1 MSFLKYFIYF
11 RVTSESELPPGFS
24 IYSFKRATS
33 GNLKAEDLEQLKK
46 GIVTFICKGAFSDSE
61 VFPLLV
67 VASADTRF
75 SVATAAIQQL
85 SKVSNTL
92 DWSNAQLTAPLYS
105 LISGNGSKIPERKT
119 TPTNTRVRQKVIQ
132 FLLKCRGSGLN
143 TAKGIQVIFESLF
156 GTNTNQKNKVLALQ
170 FTDVLILK

>member
-1 MSFLKYFIYF
+1 M
-11 RVTSESELPPGFS
+11 
-24 IYSFKRATS
+24 
-33 GNLKAEDLEQLKK
+33 KAEELEQLKK
-46 GIVTFICKGAFSDSE
+46 GIVTFICKGVFSDSE

-75 SVATAAIQQL
+75 SIATSAIQQL

-92 DWSNAQLTAPLYS
+92 DWTNAQLTAPLYS
-105 LISGNGSKIPERKT
+105 LISGNGSKIPERKS
-119 TPTNTRVRQKVIQ
+119 TPTNSRVRQKLIQ
-132 FLLKCRGSGLN
+132 FLLKCRGNGLN

-156 GTNTNQKNKVLALQ
+156 GTNTNQKSKVLALQ

>member
-1 MSFLKYFIYF
+1 M
-11 RVTSESELPPGFS
+11 
-24 IYSFKRATS
+24 
-33 GNLKAEDLEQLKK
+33 KAEELEQLKK
-46 GIVTFICKGAFSDSE
+46 GIVTFICKGVFSDSE

-75 SVATAAIQQL
+75 SIATSAIQQL

-92 DWSNAQLTAPLYS
+92 DWTNAQLTAPLYS
-105 LISGNGSKIPERKT
+105 LISGNGSKIPERKST
-119 TPTNTRVRQKVIQ
+119 STNTRVRQKLIQ
-132 FLLKCRGSGLN
+132 FLLKCRGNGLN

-156 GTNTNQKNKVLALQ
+156 GTNTNQKSKVLALQ

>member
-1 MSFLKYFIYF
+1 M
-11 RVTSESELPPGFS
+11 
-24 IYSFKRATS
+24 S

-46 GIVTFICKGAFSDSE
+46 GIVNFICKGAFSDDE
-61 VFPLLV
+61 VLPLLV

-75 SVATAAIQQL
+75 SIATAAIQEL
-85 SKVSNTL
+85 SKISTSL
-92 DWSNAQLTAPLYS
+92 DWSSAQLTAPLYT
-105 LISGNGSKIPERKT
+105 LMSGNGSKIPDRKT
-119 TPTNTRVRQKVIQ
+119 TPTNTRVRQKVFQ
-132 FLLKCRGSGLN
+132 YLLKCRGAGLN

>member
-1 MSFLKYFIYF
+1 M
-11 RVTSESELPPGFS
+11 
-24 IYSFKRATS
+24 
-33 GNLKAEDLEQLKK
+33 KAEELEQLKK
-46 GIVTFICKGAFSDSE
+46 GIVTFICKGVFSDSE

-75 SVATAAIQQL
+75 SIATSAIQQL

-92 DWSNAQLTAPLYS
+92 DWTNAQLTAPLYS
-105 LISGNGSKIPERKT
+105 LISGNGSKIPERKS
-119 TPTNTRVRQKVIQ
+119 TPTNTRVRQKLIQ
-132 FLLKCRGSGLN
+132 FLLKCRGNGLN

-156 GTNTNQKNKVLALQ
+156 GTNTNQKSKVLALQ